1 MAISTTALANHSVIT
16 SSVDLQANI
25 KLLLTGSATGNAV
38 LSTLC
43 KSTAINRWA
52 KYKPVKYAST
62 APSRSGTW
70 WKSVD
75 NNCGISVSSYTTI
88 KAMLNAWIAKTNYA
102 WTDFWKYNPPTGGTY
117 PYRELDF
124 LNYCHKHTS
133 GEDYDKPFS
142 GFTVPATITRYS
154 YDGKFVTDGMA
165 STYKR
170 GSGGTYLLSL
180 ADITV
185 SNVNL
190 DNMYFAVAIIHNY
203 TASNKSYAFQSC
215 YMKFNQDATSDTHD
229 NSYGK
234 TVRMTPPFLSVS
246 VNNNGSYLVLPF
258 LSSIRLWDTGTTSTS
273 NPVMLAS
280 NNGALSSSG
289 VFVPLPFA
297 GKVVTVAQQTANIVL
312 SLAIQRTSSGYLKM
326 TITATNKTSSSQ
338 QLYQGN
344 LTYDVWVYPRGADGV
359 DYYNGREYTA
369 TWGTATTTI
378 AAKKSTTLT
387 KTINYTEPSPAYGG
401 YINAMIKT
409 SVGTISTA
417 AATLDY

>member
-88 KAMLNAWIAKTNYA
+88 KAMLDVWIAKTNYA

-117 PYRELDF
+117 PYREVDF
-124 LNYCHKHTS
+124 LNYCHKHTG
-133 GEDYDKPFS
+133 GEDYDKPFNQYS
-142 GFTVPATITRYS
+142 MPTNITRYS
-154 YDGKFVTDGMA
+154 YDGIFVLDATA
-165 STYKR
+165 SLYIRAT
-170 GSGGTYLLSL
+170 GSTYLLDFD
-180 ADITV
+180 DITV

-190 DNMYFAVAIIHNY
+190 ANMYFAIAIIYNY
-203 TASNKSYAFQSC
+203 GSSNKSYAFQSC

-234 TVRMTPPFLSVS
+234 TVRITPTLLSVS
-246 VNNNGSYLVLPF
+246 FQYNGSYLILPF
-258 LSSIRLWDTGTTSTS
+258 LSSVRLWDTGSSSVS
-273 NPVMLAS
+273 NPVQLAS
-280 NNGALSSSG
+280 NNGALTATG
-289 VFVPLPFA
+289 VYVPLPYA
-297 GKVVTVAQQTANIVL
+297 GKVVTVAQQAVNIVL

-359 DYYNGREYTA
+359 NYYGGREYTA
-369 TWGTATTTI
+369 IWGTATTTI

-417 AATLDY
+417 TATLDY